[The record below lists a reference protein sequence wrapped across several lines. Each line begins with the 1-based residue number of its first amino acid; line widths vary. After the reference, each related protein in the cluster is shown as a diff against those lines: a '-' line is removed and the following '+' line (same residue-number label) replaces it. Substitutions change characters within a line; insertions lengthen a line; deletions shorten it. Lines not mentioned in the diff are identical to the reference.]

1 MSLKTIIENSEY
13 IYSVRKSIEQIILF
27 LGLILL
33 IPVSLVMW
41 PLLGLLTVC
50 ERIKERCG

>member
-27 LGLILL
+27 LGMILL
-33 IPVSLVMW
+33 IPVGLVSL
-41 PLLGLLTVC
+41 PLLGLLKVC
-50 ERIKERCG
+50 KKIRELLK